1 LGENVAHEFNA
12 DNSGRAADRG
22 TSPALARKIES
33 AAHVRAFRA
42 KWIPVRVK
50 KTRQNKRLEPG
61 SDSIRTD
68 KALVAVAFSDRA
80 GKLPAKTGSPR
91 PAALNR
97 SQFGGQMHTNYLAL
111 AIVIAYMI
119 GLGLLTSVIQ
129 RSVNTTA
136 TFTSGTTGHSG
147 VPAVLVGLMLMSE
160 FIGTSASVGTAQEAY
175 RFGIS
180 AAWNIIAL
188 AAGFLF
194 YAYFLAGKYK
204 ESGQNTISG
213 VFAEVWGPQTK
224 IATSL
229 VMIFAL
235 QIVGVAMYAGGGAIL
250 SGLLAVDR
258 TLATV
263 ICGIVAVLYVFM
275 GGMKSV
281 VYTNVIHSLMKY
293 IGVAVAAWFGL
304 TKVGG
309 FSELQLRL
317 PGEMF
322 SWSNV
327 GWSQIFAWFIA
338 GIGATFSTQYV
349 IQAINTVDT
358 RQKAKAA
365 SLYTALLLVP
375 FGVATALVGMC
386 SLALF
391 PGIKSIDAFS
401 ALIADMNGVMAG
413 VVAAGLAASLFGTM
427 AAISVATATLLYKDL
442 YVRFVAKHDNEKRSL
457 NFIRVTTIIAG
468 LLPIVLAIYTPNV
481 LQMTFLAKAIRASL
495 SVLVLLVFYAPWFGT
510 RTGAL
515 LSILVSLVATIAWFM
530 MGNPYDIDPA
540 YVALVIPLI
549 IMGLSSLIERIRNGK
564 TMSVK
569 AARSAPDQGVSS

>member
-1 LGENVAHEFNA
+1 
-12 DNSGRAADRG
+12 
-22 TSPALARKIES
+22 
-33 AAHVRAFRA
+33 
-42 KWIPVRVK
+42 
-50 KTRQNKRLEPG
+50 
-61 SDSIRTD
+61 
-68 KALVAVAFSDRA
+68 
-80 GKLPAKTGSPR
+80 
-91 PAALNR
+91 
-97 SQFGGQMHTNYLAL
+97 MHTNYLAL
-111 AIVIAYMI
+111 AIVIGYMV

-129 RSVNTTA
+129 RSVNTTT
-136 TFTSGTTGHSG
+136 TFTSGTTGHAG

-175 RFGIS
+175 KLGIS

-188 AAGFLF
+188 ALGFLF

-224 IATSL
+224 LATSL

-235 QIVGVAMYAGGGAIL
+235 QIVGVAIYAGGGTIL

-263 ICGIVAVLYVFM
+263 ICGIVSVLYVFM

-293 IGVAVAAWFGL
+293 VGVAVALWFGL

-309 FSELQLRL
+309 FSELQARL
-317 PGEMF
+317 QPEMF
-322 SWSNV
+322 SWTNA
-327 GWSQIFAWFIA
+327 GWGQIFAWFIA

-349 IQAINTVDT
+349 IQAINTVET

-375 FGVATALVGMC
+375 FGIATALVGVC

-391 PGIKSIDAFS
+391 PNIKSINAFS

-413 VVAAGLAASLFGTM
+413 VVAAGMAASLFGTM
-427 AAISVATATLLYKDL
+427 AAISVATATLLYKDF
-442 YVRFVAKHDNEKRSL
+442 YVRFVTKHDDEKRSL
-457 NFIRVTTIIAG
+457 AFIRVTTIVAG
-468 LLPIVLAIYTPNV
+468 LLPIVLAIYTPNI

-515 LSILVSLVATIAWFM
+515 LSILISLVATIAWFL

-549 IMGLSSLIERIRNGK
+549 IMGLSSLIERARTGK
-564 TMSVK
+564 TGRMPVE
-569 AARSAPDQGVSS
+569 ADRA

>member
-1 LGENVAHEFNA
+1 MQ
-12 DNSGRAADRG
+12 
-22 TSPALARKIES
+22 P
-33 AAHVRAFRA
+33 
-42 KWIPVRVK
+42 
-50 KTRQNKRLEPG
+50 
-61 SDSIRTD
+61 
-68 KALVAVAFSDRA
+68 
-80 GKLPAKTGSPR
+80 
-91 PAALNR
+91 
-97 SQFGGQMHTNYLAL
+97 NYMAL
-111 AIVIAYMI
+111 AIVIAYMA
-119 GLGLLTSVIQ
+119 GVGLLTGIVQ
-129 RSVNTTA
+129 RSVTDTT
-136 TFTSGTTGHSG
+136 TFTSGRTGAG
-147 VPAVLVGLMLMSE
+147 VPAVFVGLMLMSE

-175 RFGIS
+175 KFGIS

-188 AAGFLF
+188 AVGFLF
-194 YAYFLAGKYK
+194 YAFFLAGKYK

-213 VFAEVWGPQTK
+213 VFAEVYGPQTK

-235 QIVGVAMYAGGGAIL
+235 QIVGVAIYAGGGTIL

-258 TLATV
+258 TLATI
-263 ICGIVAVLYVFM
+263 ICGIVSVLYVFM

-293 IGVAVAAWFGL
+293 IGIAVAAWFGL
-304 TKVGG
+304 TQVGG
-309 FSELQLRL
+309 LSELQARL

-322 SWSNV
+322 SWTNV

-375 FGVATALVGMC
+375 FGIATALVGIC

-391 PGIKSIDAFS
+391 PSIKSINAFS

-413 VVAAGLAASLFGTM
+413 VVAAGMAASLFGTM
-427 AAISVATATLLYKDL
+427 AAISVATATLLYKDF
-442 YVRFVAKHDNEKRSL
+442 YVRFVTRHDDEKRSL
-457 NFIRVTTIIAG
+457 NFIRVTTVIAG
-468 LLPIVLAIYTPNV
+468 LLPIVLAIYTPNI

-510 RTGAL
+510 RAGAL
-515 LSILVSLVATIAWFM
+515 LSIVASLVATIAWFL

-540 YVALVIPLI
+540 YVALVVPLI
-549 IMGLSSLIERIRNGK
+549 IMGLSSLIERIRTGK
-564 TMSVK
+564 TGHMSVE
-569 AARSAPDQGVSS
+569 AAGSAPDRGMRS